1 MTLVNTPA
9 ASVRAA
15 NDTPT
20 SYEEF
25 LDVLAGLRLSSS
37 RIDIDID
44 RGQVTLDGRD
54 AGLSAKEHDLLAH
67 LAANADRSVTR
78 DELFASVWADSE
90 LGSDSRTVDAHI
102 RRLRKKLSILPD
114 LISTVRGEGYRFNS
128 TPSVRVRVTRPVTL
142 AACLPSRRTPPPYP
156 AAPPRASAQ
165 RPPKAAPSPATR
177 TGHIKGERGHGLV
190 PETAPLSG
198 VCTDS
203 LRSRVA

>member
-1 MTLVNTPA
+1 MTLVNTPV

-90 LGSDSRTVDAHI
+90 LGPALVGIDLSNPDDIDGLRHRMEASPLHVEELPLDSEIT
-102 RRLRKKLSILPD
+102 RLVI
-114 LISTVRGEGYRFNS
+114 
-128 TPSVRVRVTRPVTL
+128 
-142 AACLPSRRTPPPYP
+142 
-156 AAPPRASAQ
+156 
-165 RPPKAAPSPATR
+165 
-177 TGHIKGERGHGLV
+177 
-190 PETAPLSG
+190 
-198 VCTDS
+198 
-203 LRSRVA
+203 

>member
-1 MTLVNTPA
+1 MLPLRWHDVANVYVIDAPDTPVNHRRSDIPTPIVGVRPRRIGYTHDPRQHPCHFRRLYGR
-9 ASVRAA
+9 SDLLRAA
-15 NDTPT
+15 NDPPT

-142 AACLPSRRTPPPYP
+142 AA
-156 AAPPRASAQ
+156 
-165 RPPKAAPSPATR
+165 
-177 TGHIKGERGHGLV
+177 
-190 PETAPLSG
+190 
-198 VCTDS
+198 
-203 LRSRVA
+203 

>member
-1 MTLVNTPA
+1 MTLVNTPV

-142 AACLPSRRTPPPYP
+142 AARAPSRRHPAGTPGRATARNGP
-156 AAPPRASAQ
+156 AATPGGSQPSHTHGTDKRGEGPRP
-165 RPPKAAPSPATR
+165 RPR
-177 TGHIKGERGHGLV
+177 NR
-190 PETAPLSG
+190 APL
-198 VCTDS
+198 
-203 LRSRVA
+203 RRVYQLP

>member
-9 ASVRAA
+9 ASVRAD

-44 RGQVTLDGRD
+44 RG
-54 AGLSAKEHDLLAH
+54 HDLLAH

-78 DELFASVWADSE
+78 DELFASVWADAD

-142 AACLPSRRTPPPYP
+142 AA
-156 AAPPRASAQ
+156 
-165 RPPKAAPSPATR
+165 
-177 TGHIKGERGHGLV
+177 
-190 PETAPLSG
+190 
-198 VCTDS
+198 
-203 LRSRVA
+203 

>member
-1 MTLVNTPA
+1 MTLVNTSVAPA
-9 ASVRAA
+9 RAA

-44 RGQVTLDGRD
+44 RGQVTLDGSD

-67 LAANADRSVTR
+67 LASNADRAVTR

-90 LGSDSRTVDAHI
+90 LGADSRTVDAHI

-114 LISTVRGEGYRFNS
+114 LISTVRGQGYRFNS
-128 TPSVRVRVTRPVTL
+128 TPAVRVRVTRPVAL
-142 AACLPSRRTPPPYP
+142 AA
-156 AAPPRASAQ
+156 
-165 RPPKAAPSPATR
+165 
-177 TGHIKGERGHGLV
+177 
-190 PETAPLSG
+190 
-198 VCTDS
+198 
-203 LRSRVA
+203 

>member
-67 LAANADRSVTR
+67 LAAI
-78 DELFASVWADSE
+78 ASVWADSE

-142 AACLPSRRTPPPYP
+142 AA
-156 AAPPRASAQ
+156 
-165 RPPKAAPSPATR
+165 
-177 TGHIKGERGHGLV
+177 
-190 PETAPLSG
+190 
-198 VCTDS
+198 
-203 LRSRVA
+203 

>member
-9 ASVRAA
+9 ASVRAD

-67 LAANADRSVTR
+67 LAANAVPVSRLWVNPDCGLKTR
-78 DELFASVWADSE
+78 GYVETKASLDNLVSAT
-90 LGSDSRTVDAHI
+90 RQ
-102 RRLRKKLSILPD
+102 
-114 LISTVRGEGYRFNS
+114 VR
-128 TPSVRVRVTRPVTL
+128 
-142 AACLPSRRTPPPYP
+142 
-156 AAPPRASAQ
+156 AQ
-165 RPPKAAPSPATR
+165 R
-177 TGHIKGERGHGLV
+177 GL
-190 PETAPLSG
+190 ES
-198 VCTDS
+198 
-203 LRSRVA
+203 

>member
-128 TPSVRVRVTRPVTL
+128 TPSVRVRVTPL
-142 AACLPSRRTPPPYP
+142 AADP
-156 AAPPRASAQ
+156 AATPRRATASIG
-165 RPPKAAPSPATR
+165 PAATPGGSQPSHP
-177 TGHIKGERGHGLV
+177 HWPDIGERGHGLV
-190 PETAPLSG
+190 PETAPLSSALYDL
-198 VCTDS
+198 V
-203 LRSRVA
+203 RSRVA

>member
-9 ASVRAA
+9 ASVRTA

-44 RGQVTLDGRD
+44 RGLVTLDGRD

-67 LAANADRSVTR
+67 LASNADRSVTR
-78 DELFASVWADSE
+78 EELFASVWAHAD

-142 AACLPSRRTPPPYP
+142 AA
-156 AAPPRASAQ
+156 
-165 RPPKAAPSPATR
+165 
-177 TGHIKGERGHGLV
+177 
-190 PETAPLSG
+190 
-198 VCTDS
+198 
-203 LRSRVA
+203 

>member
-9 ASVRAA
+9 ASVRAD

-44 RGQVTLDGRD
+44 RGLVTLDGRD

-102 RRLRKKLSILPD
+102 RRLRKKLAILPD
-114 LISTVRGEGYRFNS
+114 LISTVRRHPRS
-128 TPSVRVRVTRPVTL
+128 LS
-142 AACLPSRRTPPPYP
+142 PSRRTPPAAPGRAAARIGP
-156 AAPPRASAQ
+156 AATPGGSQPRHVP
-165 RPPKAAPSPATR
+165 RPDKR
-177 TGHIKGERGHGLV
+177 GEGPR
-190 PETAPLSG
+190 PRPRNRAPLRRM
-198 VCTDS
+198 CR
-203 LRSRVA
+203 LP